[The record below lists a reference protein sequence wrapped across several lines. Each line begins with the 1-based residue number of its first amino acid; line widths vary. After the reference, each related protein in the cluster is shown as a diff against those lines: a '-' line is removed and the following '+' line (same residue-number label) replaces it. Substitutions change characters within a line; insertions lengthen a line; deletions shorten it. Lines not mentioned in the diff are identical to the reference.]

1 MVENTDSIPKDYD
14 ELQLRTDSTIK
25 KIMAPNETV
34 LLSCLV
40 YKYNKRLKRQERTLL
55 ITTKA
60 IYNINRQE
68 VLVNIIAAFHGPFA
82 IRRKIDV
89 SKLTGITVSEL
100 SSEFVIHV
108 RSEYDYRFGSPSKR
122 NRILSV
128 ICHAYYQNVRAQPLA
143 FFFKDDVNL
152 IDYTTTE
159 DDKKKNIIRMP
170 KEGAQLM
177 DEDALRHK
185 LDEDTKKKEALKAK
199 TETVFNKNL
208 GSSKITL
215 DDFEILKVL
224 GRGAFGKV
232 MLVEKKDTK
241 QLFALKSMHKEDIID
256 KDQIEHTKTERY
268 VLEKSRCPF
277 VVGLEFAFQTPDKV
291 FFGMNFMRGGEL
303 FQHLKVC
310 KRFDEERAKFYV
322 AEIIL
327 ALDHLHCLNVIY
339 RDLKP
344 ENILLDDEGHICLT
358 DFGMSK
364 IVKQGD
370 LTYSFVGTPEY
381 LAPEIIKEEGHTM
394 PADWWALGIF
404 TFEML
409 LGLPPFYNREQ
420 NTQKMFTAIKEKEV
434 TFPSKV
440 TLTDAAK
447 DFILQLLKKNP
458 SERLGTNGVEEIK
471 NHRWFSDLDW
481 ELLAQKKVPAP
492 FKPKISGDY
501 DVDNFD
507 TEFTK
512 EDAYN
517 SVVPDT
523 NMNLVNKYQKE
534 FKDFTYVPKNELLNN
549 H

>member
-1 MVENTDSIPKDYD
+1 MVENSDSIPKEYD
-14 ELQLRTDSTIK
+14 ELQLRTDSIIK
-25 KIMAPNETV
+25 KILAPNETV

-55 ITTKA
+55 VTTKA
-60 IYNINRQE
+60 VYNINRQE
-68 VLVNIIAAFHGPFA
+68 VLVNIISAFHGPFA

-89 SKLTGITVSEL
+89 SKLSGITVSEL

-108 RSEYDYRFGSPSKR
+108 RSEYDYRFGSPTKR
-122 NRILSV
+122 NRILST
-128 ICHAYYQNVRAQPLA
+128 ICHAYYLNVRAQPLA
-143 FFFKDDVNL
+143 FFFRDDVNL

-159 DDKKKNIIRMP
+159 DDKKKGIVRMP
-170 KEGAQLM
+170 KEGAALM
-177 DEDALRHK
+177 DEEALRKK
-185 LDEDTKKKEALKAK
+185 LEEDTKKKEALKAK

-208 GSSKITL
+208 GASKITL

-241 QLFALKSMHKEDIID
+241 QLYALKSMHKEDIID

-327 ALDHLHCLNVIY
+327 ALDHLHALNVIY

-381 LAPEIIKEEGHTM
+381 L
-394 PADWWALGIF
+394 GIQ
-404 TFEML
+404 
-409 LGLPPFYNREQ
+409 Q
-420 NTQKMFTAIKEKEV
+420 N
-434 TFPSKV
+434 
-440 TLTDAAK
+440 
-447 DFILQLLKKNP
+447 
-458 SERLGTNGVEEIK
+458 SE
-471 NHRWFSDLDW
+471 
-481 ELLAQKKVPAP
+481 
-492 FKPKISGDY
+492 
-501 DVDNFD
+501 
-507 TEFTK
+507 
-512 EDAYN
+512 
-517 SVVPDT
+517 
-523 NMNLVNKYQKE
+523 
-534 FKDFTYVPKNELLNN
+534 
-549 H
+549 